1 MPVVTSIT
9 FKDVELLALFY
20 CSGRGGGSLKS
31 GDANKIVMI
40 NLNVNCYRSPEVT
53 SKNTQFSTKY
63 ADGNSISKQ
72 GMILLTV
79 GTCICHLFV
88 TLRECFSRLSDRLT
102 VKQL

>member
-9 FKDVELLALFY
+9 FKDVELPALFY

-31 GDANKIVMI
+31 GDANKITTI
-40 NLNVNCYRSPEVT
+40 NLYMNWYRSPQVT

-63 ADGNSISKQ
+63 TDGNSISKQ

-79 GTCICHLFV
+79 GVFIYHLFV